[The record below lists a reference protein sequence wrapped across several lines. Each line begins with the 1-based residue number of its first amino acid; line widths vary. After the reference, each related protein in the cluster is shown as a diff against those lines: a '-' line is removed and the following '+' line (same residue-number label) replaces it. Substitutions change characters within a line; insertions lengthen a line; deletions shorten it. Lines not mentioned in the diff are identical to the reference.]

1 MDQYAL
7 KKGPVRKVPFRR
19 GLTETS
25 EPNPPPSFSEA
36 KLVNSGYSENMLLKF
51 VSMDRPP
58 NLGYESFLF
67 FSSLQPKLCTPV
79 YDLIQG
85 WPPAVGLILFPF
97 GLSDNSNSMR
107 EAAYKSQQWR
117 MNTTCVSEPTN
128 SQKNN
133 EGTIHTSHQKN
144 QKVRY
149 QDQIQWPTCQTLTN
163 KTREQTQHFEIWS
176 DLTNLPIFSRFLRF
190 TEPRYHVITF

>member
-1 MDQYAL
+1 MLQPPPESACNVVKEDFANTSSYIIIESSLSCQVTPKRVLLPLGEKNHPNNTYHVDQYAL

-58 NLGYESFLF
+58 NLGYESFRF

-107 EAAYKSQQWR
+107 EAAYKSQQ
-117 MNTTCVSEPTN
+117 
-128 SQKNN
+128 
-133 EGTIHTSHQKN
+133 
-144 QKVRY
+144 
-149 QDQIQWPTCQTLTN
+149 
-163 KTREQTQHFEIWS
+163 
-176 DLTNLPIFSRFLRF
+176 
-190 TEPRYHVITF
+190 